1 MSARSESSSRQA
13 EARGPS
19 AAIALALGLVLLTI
33 SWGLL
38 HVGFWGSNP
47 IIDTPVYQGYG
58 EKMLDGEVP
67 YRDFA
72 VEYPPGALPVFVL
85 PAFADEQDYGSAFEL
100 VMWVCAGHAI
110 IFLTTTLT
118 ALGADSA
125 RLYAATAF
133 AGLAPLLL
141 GSVILSRFDLWP
153 AALTMGALA
162 ALVAGRDHLGLGV
175 LGAAAAAKLW
185 PAVLLPLALVWVY
198 RKRGKRDTLLGL
210 GVFLGVIAVIVLPFF
225 ILSPGGLA
233 HSLTTQLG
241 RPLQIESLG
250 SGLLLAV
257 HQLGL
262 YAPHVDSSHGSQN
275 LSGALPDAFAVLQTV
290 LQAAALVAVWVAF
303 ARGRPERERLV
314 TATTAAVVGFVA
326 FGKVL
331 SPQFLI
337 WLIPLV
343 PLVVG
348 GTGVTACWLF
358 AAALVTTQIWFPHR
372 YWDVVDLQAVGLLVL
387 LRDLL
392 LVALFIV
399 LLRAIRPG
407 SGEPRTS

>member
-1 MSARSESSSRQA
+1 MSARSQSSSRPA
-13 EARGPS
+13 ETGGPG
-19 AAIALALGLVLLTI
+19 AAIAVGLVLLTI

-38 HVGFWGSNP
+38 HVGFWGRSP

-85 PAFADEQDYGSAFEL
+85 PALAAEEDYGSAFEL
-100 VMWVCAGHAI
+100 VMWICAGAAI
-110 IFLTTTLT
+110 VFLTTTLS

-125 RLYAATAF
+125 RLFAATAL

-141 GSVILSRFDLWP
+141 GSVVLSRFDFWP
-153 AALTMGALA
+153 VALTGGALA
-162 ALVAGRDHLGLGV
+162 ALVLGRDHLSLGV
-175 LGAAAAAKLW
+175 LGAATAAKLW
-185 PAVLLPLALVWVY
+185 PAVLLPLVVVWLY
-198 RKRGKRDTLLGL
+198 RKRGKREALVGL
-210 GVFLGVIAVIVLPFF
+210 GVFVAVIAVILLPFL

-250 SGLLLAV
+250 SSLLLAA

-262 YAPHVDSSHGSQN
+262 YAPRVVSTHGSQN
-275 LSGALPDAFAVLQTV
+275 LSGALPDAFVALQTV
-290 LQAAALVAVWVAF
+290 LQAAALVAVWIAF
-303 ARGRPERERLV
+303 ARGRTERERLLCAA
-314 TATTAAVVGFVA
+314 TASVVAFVA

-343 PLVVG
+343 PLVAG
-348 GTGVTACWLF
+348 GTGVIACWLF
-358 AAALVTTQIWFPHR
+358 AAALLTTQIWFPHR
-372 YWDVVDLQAVGLLVL
+372 YWDVVDLRAVGLLVL

-392 LVALFIV
+392 LVALFAV

-407 SGEPRTS
+407 SAEARSG